1 MIESII
7 NSDKAELTQNT
18 KKGAPVVLSTRLR
31 LARNLVDAPFPE
43 RASMA
48 QRSEVMARCADQIS
62 DLTQMKHGAF
72 FDLAELSD
80 LERQVLVERHLIS
93 RELCESQSGSGV
105 FINKDQTCSV
115 MINEED
121 HLRIQFLKTGFI
133 HGR

>member
-7 NSDKAELTQNT
+7 KADNAELTQST
-18 KKGAPVVLSTRLR
+18 KKGAPVVLSTRVR

-48 QRSEVMARCADQIS
+48 QRSDIMTKCAGQIA

-72 FDLAELSD
+72 FDLAELSE
-80 LERQVLVERHLIS
+80 LEKQVLVERHLIS
-93 RELCESQSGSGV
+93 RELCESKSGSGV

-115 MINEED
+115 MINED
-121 HLRIQFLKTGFI
+121 
-133 HGR
+133 